1 MPAAG
6 SASGCCTANDAM
18 ELLSII
24 GHLSFAM
31 TAVSFMITRM
41 LMRRVLAI
49 LSLSLGIVYNGLIA
63 MGWPNG
69 QPTPELWN
77 AVGWL
82 SLFLTINLFQTARL
96 VLTKKQAQAV
106 RLPARN

>member
-41 LMRRVLAI
+41 LMLRVLAI
-49 LSLSLGIVYNGLIA
+49 LSLSLGIVYNSLIA
-63 MGWPNG
+63 MGWPDDH
-69 QPTPELWN
+69 PTPELWN
-77 AVGWL
+77 VVGWL
-82 SLFLTINLFQTARL
+82 AVFLAINIIQSMRL
-96 VLTKKQAQAV
+96 VLCQA
-106 RLPARN
+106 RSS